1 MGSREKYCLKWNDFS
16 TNLQNTFKSV
26 RNEEHLCD
34 VTLMCGEET
43 VKAHRLVLSASSD
56 FFQNIFQKCQ
66 KENPVI
72 VFKEKSLVKLSS
84 LLDFVYNGEVR
95 IDQDHLHA
103 FLDLASELKV
113 KGISQKELPADKTS
127 LKQEYAPFSNSSS
140 QLLQSSHTTSSNSSH
155 YLQTSDLQ
163 SFQSYEEIS
172 KVSQGTSINKFNFYI
187 INVLFSGYTEPL
199 LNSKLDTGT
208 VSRSSLGSDDYQLV
222 SGASSVVSAAIS
234 DLGEETEEKMVRTS
248 DGLWVCRLCGKKD
261 RYRHNMKD
269 HIETHESEGNKYCCY
284 TCGKSYK
291 TRSSL
296 RFHKYKFHIGE
307 KVMKSV
313 SYVI

>member
-43 VKAHRLVLSASSD
+43 IKAHRLVLSASSD
-56 FFQNIFQKCQ
+56 FFQNIFRKCQ
-66 KENPVI
+66 MEHPVI
-72 VFKEKSLVKLSS
+72 VFKEKSLIKLSS

-172 KVSQGTSINKFNFYI
+172 KVSQGNSMNKFHF
-187 INVLFSGYTEPL
+187 
-199 LNSKLDTGT
+199 
-208 VSRSSLGSDDYQLV
+208 
-222 SGASSVVSAAIS
+222 
-234 DLGEETEEKMVRTS
+234 
-248 DGLWVCRLCGKKD
+248 
-261 RYRHNMKD
+261 
-269 HIETHESEGNKYCCY
+269 
-284 TCGKSYK
+284 
-291 TRSSL
+291 L
-296 RFHKYKFHIGE
+296 R
-307 KVMKSV
+307 
-313 SYVI
+313 